1 MNSRPTLSADNF
13 RRLNPSDQVL
23 LAIDTEIRKDGNPGS
38 NCGFA
43 LELEGSLDID
53 ALQTGL
59 LDLQKHFPSLS
70 SRLEQ
75 RGKKTFGWKCI
86 DAPIPL
92 IIHSASKH
100 TSTDTEA
107 DDQHQTLLAIINQG
121 EPIKQAV
128 PLDLHLIEG
137 TQHSLL
143 LLRWL
148 HPLLDARG
156 AKLIFDFLMSSNRQ
170 RYIGK
175 DISLVE
181 QRLYS
186 WSWWKKLKTA
196 WLGKHYNDTIDQ
208 LNSALPTVGSIGKQQ
223 LQCIIQQ
230 FSVEQTSSIMTN
242 ATQTLGMGYKSL
254 YFIGCLMR
262 ALQRTGMAIENDA
275 ICVPY
280 AFNLRQPNAPVPL
293 LANHV
298 SILFSQAPN
307 AVITD
312 RNALFEHLRKQ
323 YAQTIRRGL
332 DYSFLPWMW
341 VGRWMSLEKYGKV
354 LRQQKSG
361 GERGS
366 VWFSDIG
373 EMRFASEDFF
383 GAQISGVRHLCLV
396 TSPPSFAVLFGQF
409 QGKLT
414 IAYNFLQPDISTDWV
429 NQVSAALK
437 QELLKTEDKDNS
449 NQ

>member
-1 MNSRPTLSADNF
+1 MSNRPTLSTDNF

-23 LAIDTEIRKDGNPGS
+23 LAIDNEIRKDGNPGS

-43 LELEGSLDID
+43 LELEGMVNIS
-53 ALQTGL
+53 ALKNSL

-75 RGKKTFGWKCI
+75 RGKTYGWKTI
-86 DAPIPL
+86 DTPIPF
-92 IIHSASKH
+92 IHHSASEN
-100 TSTDTEA
+100 TSANAETDS
-107 DDQHQTLLAIINQG
+107 QHQTLLSIINQG
-121 EPIKQAV
+121 DPIEQAA
-128 PLDLHLIEG
+128 PIDFHLIEG
-137 TQHSLL
+137 FQHSFL

-156 AKLIFDFLMSSNRQ
+156 AKLIFDFLMSTNRQ
-170 RYIGK
+170 RYTRK

-181 QRLYS
+181 QRLYN
-186 WSWWKKLKTA
+186 WSWWKKLKIA
-196 WLGKHYNDTIDQ
+196 WLGKQYNDAIDQ
-208 LNSALPTVGSIGKQQ
+208 LNSTLPTPGSVGKQQ
-223 LQCIIQQ
+223 LQCINHN
-230 FSVEQTSSIMTN
+230 FSIEQTSIIMTN
-242 ATQTLGMGYKSL
+242 ATQTVGMGSKSL

-262 ALQRTGMAIENDA
+262 ALQRVGMAVENDA

-293 LANHV
+293 LGNHV
-298 SILFSQAPN
+298 SILFSQAPHT
-307 AVITD
+307 VITD
-312 RNALFEHLRKQ
+312 RKALFEHLREQ
-323 YAQTIRRGL
+323 YAQTIRHGL

-373 EMRFASEDFF
+373 EMRFASEKFF
-383 GAQISGVRHLCLV
+383 GSQITGVRHLCLL

-409 QGKLT
+409 KGELS
-414 IAYNFLQPDISTDWV
+414 IAYNFLQPDISTHWV
-429 NQVSAALK
+429 NQINTALE
-437 QELLKTEDKDNS
+437 QELFNAG
-449 NQ
+449 

>member
-1 MNSRPTLSADNF
+1 MSKRPVLSADNF
-13 RRLNPSDQVL
+13 RRLNASDQVL
-23 LAIDTEIRKDGNPGS
+23 LAIDNEIRKDGNPGS

-43 LELEGSLDID
+43 LELEGAVEID
-53 ALQTGL
+53 ALQNSL

-75 RGKKTFGWKCI
+75 RGKTYGWKTI
-86 DAPIPL
+86 DAPIPF
-92 IIHSASKH
+92 IRHSASVN

-107 DDQHQTLLAIINQG
+107 DFQQQILLSIINQG
-121 EPIKQAV
+121 DPIEQAA
-128 PLDLHLIEG
+128 PIDFHLIEG
-137 TQHSLL
+137 SQHNLL

-156 AKLIFDFLMSSNRQ
+156 AKLIFDFLMASNRQ
-170 RYIGK
+170 RYTRK
-175 DISLVE
+175 DVSLVE
-181 QRLYS
+181 QRLQS

-196 WLGKHYNDTIDQ
+196 WLGKQYNDQIDQ
-208 LNSALPTVGSIGKQQ
+208 LNSALPTPGSIGKQQ
-223 LQCIIQQ
+223 LQSINHN
-230 FSVEQTSSIMTN
+230 FSIEQTSIIIAN
-242 ATQTLGMGYKSL
+242 ATQTMGMGYKSL

-262 ALQRTGMAIENDA
+262 ALQKVGMAVENDA

-293 LANHV
+293 LGNHV
-298 SILFSQAPN
+298 SILFSQAPH
-307 AVITD
+307 ALITD
-312 RNALFEHLRKQ
+312 REDLFKHLREQ

-341 VGRWMSLEKYGKV
+341 VGRWMSLAKYGTV

-373 EMRFASEDFF
+373 EMRFVSENFF
-383 GAQISGVRHLCLV
+383 DAKITGVRHLCLL

-409 QGKLT
+409 QGKLS
-414 IAYNFLQPDISTDWV
+414 IAYNFLQPDISEDWV
-429 NQVSAALK
+429 NQVNAALE
-437 QELLKTEDKDNS
+437 QELLNAENPKPE
-449 NQ
+449 